1 MLNTAPDTQ
10 RVQDLESRLLTCMEQ
25 QQGFSAAEIA
35 KTPFGAGEQKTIE
48 SLVAYI
54 SAELRD
60 MKFNLPQTH
69 AQKKLM

>member
-10 RVQDLESRLLTCMEQ
+10 RVQDLESSLLTCMEQ

-54 SAELRD
+54 SAESRD
-60 MKFNLPQTH
+60 MKFNLPQAH

>member
-1 MLNTAPDTQ
+1 M
-10 RVQDLESRLLTCMEQ
+10 LTCMEQ